1 MIKDPINSNP
11 VPTVA
16 PRPRVAGTP
25 AATERKPVAQ
35 GGEALP
41 PQDAPKADVVE
52 ISRAVQEINQRM
64 QSVRRDLE
72 FSVDEVSRRTIIRV
86 LDSET
91 KEVIRDIPPETVL
104 AMARMIKLQQEDSI
118 KGLLLEQK
126 A

>member
-1 MIKDPINSNP
+1 MIKDPLSTNP
-11 VPTVA
+11 VATVA

-25 AATERKPVAQ
+25 AGPERKPIAPS
-35 GGEALP
+35 GEALP
-41 PQDAPKADVVE
+41 PQDAPKADVIE
-52 ISRAVQEINQRM
+52 ISRAVEEVNQRM

>member
-16 PRPRVAGTP
+16 PRPRVAGTTAGP
-25 AATERKPVAQ
+25 ERKPIAQ

-41 PQDAPKADVVE
+41 PQDAPKADVIE
-52 ISRAVQEINQRM
+52 IGRAVEEINNRM
-64 QSVRRDLE
+64 QAVRRDLE
-72 FSVDEVSRRTIIRV
+72 FTVDEVSKRTIIRV

-104 AMARMIKLQQEDSI
+104 AMARMIRLQQDDSI

>member
-1 MIKDPINSNP
+1 
-11 VPTVA
+11 VT
-16 PRPRVAGTP
+16 GTP
-25 AATERKPVAQ
+25 AGPERKPVAR

-41 PQDAPKADVVE
+41 PQDAPKADVIE
-52 ISRAVQEINQRM
+52 ISRAVEEINDRM
-64 QSVRRDLE
+64 QAVRRDLE
-72 FSVDEVSRRTIIRV
+72 FTVDEVSKRTIIRV

-104 AMARMIKLQQEDSI
+104 AMARMIRLQQDDSI